1 MHDSHIH
8 MAMEPLKS
16 NVQEIVRAFL
26 DDGGKHILT
35 QGTDIADF
43 NDNFEVA
50 KTANMIKD
58 NCMQVAIGLHPIYFE
73 EITLQRGITEDIF
86 EKSQKEIEKFLEIF
100 NKKKETISAIGE
112 CGLDYYQFTLNQTYT
127 EDMKEQLKEIQ
138 KIMLRKEIQ
147 LAIENSLPLSI
158 HARDPMEEHEC
169 MNDTIRILAEEGKG
183 LVKGS
188 FHSFTGTVEQLQQV
202 LDLGFHVGFNAIITY
217 KSGENVREVLKN
229 TPIERILFET
239 DGPFLPPQSVRKNS
253 KIKQKFAQP
262 KDIREIMQVATEV
275 KNISMDELERVTDES
290 YQSLFI

>member
-26 DDGGKHILT
+26 NDAGKYILT

-43 NDNFEVA
+43 NENFEVT
-50 KTANMIKD
+50 KIANMIES
-58 NCMQVAIGLHPIYFE
+58 NSMQVAIGLHPIYFE

-127 EDMKEQLKEIQ
+127 EDMKEQLKEVQ

-158 HARDPMEEHEC
+158 HARDPMGEHEC
-169 MNDTIRILAEEGKG
+169 MNDTIRIIAEEGKG

-188 FHSFTGTVEQLQQV
+188 FHSFTGTIEQLQQV

-239 DGPFLPPQSVRKNS
+239 DGPFLPPQSVRKDN

-275 KNISMDELERVTDES
+275 KNISIDELERVTDES